1 MLEVIGL
8 IPAAGQSKRL
18 APLPFSKELYPIG
31 YWQPRDAE
39 SSRPKVVSH
48 YLIEKMQSAGI
59 CRIFISIRE
68 GKWDIPGYLKDGS
81 AFGVHIAY
89 LVLGLPYGVPYTID
103 QAYPFVRDNLVA
115 FGFPDI
121 MFEPVNA
128 FTHLLN
134 HQKAGQA
141 DVTLGLF
148 PTNAPHKVDMVDL
161 DDHGRVK
168 RLILRPESSTLR
180 LTWGIAVWGA
190 FLHGLSAQAFGE
202 R

>member
-134 HQKAGQA
+134 HQK
-141 DVTLGLF
+141 DW
-148 PTNAPHKVDMVDL
+148 
-161 DDHGRVK
+161 
-168 RLILRPESSTLR
+168 SSR
-180 LTWGIAVWGA
+180 RYFGA
-190 FLHGLSAQAFGE
+190 FPD
-202 R
+202 